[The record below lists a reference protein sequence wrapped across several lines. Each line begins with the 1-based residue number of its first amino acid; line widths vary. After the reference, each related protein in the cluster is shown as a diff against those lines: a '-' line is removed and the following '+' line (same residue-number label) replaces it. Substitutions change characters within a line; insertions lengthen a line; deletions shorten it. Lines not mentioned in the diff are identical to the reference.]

1 MLHQELGRERMVQIH
16 SEVEHNRLESRL
28 SKSGGLEK
36 GVSRRSLA
44 ARSAAVFVSLF
55 RERLSY
61 KPCCLSRLEKGKPP
75 FFRRRRTKR
84 CPSSY

>member
-1 MLHQELGRERMVQIH
+1 MLHQDLGRERMVQIH

-36 GVSRRSLA
+36 GVSRRRSLA

-55 RERLSY
+55 R
-61 KPCCLSRLEKGKPP
+61 
-75 FFRRRRTKR
+75 
-84 CPSSY
+84 

>member
-36 GVSRRSLA
+36 GVSRRRSLA

-55 RERLSY
+55 R
-61 KPCCLSRLEKGKPP
+61 
-75 FFRRRRTKR
+75 
-84 CPSSY
+84 